1 MRFRVV
7 SSKNEINGLSPNER
21 MVHLAFRPS
30 NVDLLN
36 LMKRCPRLRVVQL
49 PPSYYKTMS
58 KAMKLFLEMQGVDLL
73 KGDVWGHRKD
83 IDEYFVI
90 DENTVDAIGDLIAR
104 GESIEEAATQIQMKT
119 RLAPDLVKYIA
130 RSKITA

>member
-1 MRFRVV
+1 MRIRVV
-7 SSKNEINGLSPNER
+7 SSKDEILTLSQNEK
-21 MVHLAFRPS
+21 MVHMAFRPS

-36 LMKRCPRLRVVQL
+36 LMRACPRLRAVQI

-58 KAMKLFLEMQGVDLL
+58 KAMKLFLEMQGIDLL

-83 IDEYFVI
+83 IDEYFVV
-90 DENTVDAIGDLIAR
+90 DENAIEEIGDLITK
-104 GESIEEAATQIQMKT
+104 GESIDDATTQIKMRT
-119 RLAPDLVKYIA
+119 RLAPDLIKYIA

>member
-7 SSKNEINGLSPNER
+7 SSKDEIAGLGPNER

-83 IDEYFVI
+83 IDEYFVV
-90 DENTVDAIGDLIAR
+90 DEGTVDEIETLIAR
-104 GESIEEAATQIQMKT
+104 GESIEDATAQIQMKT
-119 RLAPDLVKYIA
+119 RLAPDLIKYIA
-130 RSKITA
+130 KSKITA